1 VAAAVKALTWRDG
14 PQSPDAG
21 LLGWVGGWGRNGEFG
36 SVEVRALV
44 SWITVDEPTG
54 FLQRRL
60 KCPLDVFADCTSPRC
75 GRHRSVRPAKLF
87 QTPNLLSCAEST
99 QFRILVLA

>member
-1 VAAAVKALTWRDG
+1 VAAAVKALTWRAG

-54 FLQRRL
+54 FL
-60 KCPLDVFADCTSPRC
+60 
-75 GRHRSVRPAKLF
+75 
-87 QTPNLLSCAEST
+87 
-99 QFRILVLA
+99 